1 MSENESDSSNGQVSN
16 DAKGGSGN
24 TEPGVVTPWS
34 GESVSGD
41 AISRET
47 GLDSSTAER
56 SLDNQALEDLGF
68 DTPNGYVTARG
79 TSEGLVLRIDGRA
92 EWPEI
97 VTDLDKFI
105 EDRADFLRG
114 GQVSIEW
121 LDRLPTRDQRQNLE
135 NILVNQCGVKLVSRR
150 EKPDVQPTRAC
161 VVERGGKTVPLF
173 ESRGREANPRDGAS
187 KVEPAA
193 AQLGDLT
200 NENGH
205 ELAKDIL
212 SFTAGE
218 TSTAGYL
225 ERMEQILGE
234 DVLYEDDSNCK
245 AIFGT
250 LRSGQRVETPF
261 TLLVVGDVNPGADLV
276 AGGDIIV
283 MGRLLGTAHASAYD
297 EHATDKVIVAL
308 QMMPIQLR
316 IGSVISRGSGE
327 AGVEAE
333 VARIE
338 DRRIVV
344 QPFKAKMN
352 LGKKLTAVG

>member
-1 MSENESDSSNGQVSN
+1 MSKDDVDNGQGGSLVDGSGVGASENEAPYEGASRASDAVGS
-16 DAKGGSGN
+16 DA
-24 TEPGVVTPWS
+24 E
-34 GESVSGD
+34 GE
-41 AISRET
+41 I
-47 GLDSSTAER
+47 
-56 SLDNQALEDLGF
+56 DLGF
-68 DTPNGYVTARG
+68 DTPGGFVTARG
-79 TSEGLVLRIDGRA
+79 TAQGLVLRIDGRA
-92 EWPEI
+92 DWPDI
-97 VTDLDKFI
+97 VGDLDKFI
-105 EDRADFLRG
+105 EDKADFLRG
-114 GQVSIEW
+114 GQVAIEW
-121 LDRLPTRDQRQNLE
+121 LDRLPTKDQRQNLE
-135 NILVNQCGVKLVSRR
+135 NILVNQCGVRLVSRR
-150 EKPDVQPTRAC
+150 QKPDVQPTRAC

-173 ESRGREANPRDGAS
+173 ETQSSEKGLQADSLDE
-187 KVEPAA
+187 
-193 AQLGDLT
+193 T
-200 NENGH
+200 GH

-245 AIFGT
+245 AVFGT
-250 LRSGQRVETPF
+250 LRSGQKIETPF
-261 TLLVVGDVNPGADLV
+261 SLLVVGDVNPGADLV

-297 EHATDKVIVAL
+297 EHATDKVIIAL

-316 IGSVISRGSGE
+316 IGSVLSRGSGE

-352 LGKKLTAVG
+352 LGKRLSAVG